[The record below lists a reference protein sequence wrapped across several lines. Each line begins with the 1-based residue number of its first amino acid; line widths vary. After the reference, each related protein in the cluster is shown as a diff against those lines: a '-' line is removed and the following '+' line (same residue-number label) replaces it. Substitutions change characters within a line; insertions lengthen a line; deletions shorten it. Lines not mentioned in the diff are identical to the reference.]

1 MLPFGVIFKDLW
13 GQVVVVDKDI
23 SKNFFKMFFNL
34 KIVSM
39 TYWIYLTVGNSLLC
53 FTFFLF
59 YQLWTLITFIN
70 MTILALY
77 FTTNMTEQHLTQ
89 TVKIILFCNLSKI
102 TIRQL
107 ILSSTATPQT
117 NSFGIVFLF
126 LFGEFVKTYE
136 CMSI

>member
-1 MLPFGVIFKDLW
+1 
-13 GQVVVVDKDI
+13 
-23 SKNFFKMFFNL
+23 
-34 KIVSM
+34 
-39 TYWIYLTVGNSLLC
+39 
-53 FTFFLF
+53 
-59 YQLWTLITFIN
+59 

-107 ILSSTATPQT
+107 TLSSTATPQI

-126 LFGEFVKTYE
+126 LFGEFVKTYV